1 MLCSCMTSA
10 HMRDRIASR
19 VLNHA
24 RTISERLLP
33 GHLLFGPTTIVLGV
47 NNFCNLRCVMCDV
60 GTGNGETNFGGNL
73 TGAKTRSMSIELF
86 KRIADEVAATW
97 PSVELGFAFTEP
109 LAWPPLTD
117 ALAYARDRGLR
128 SSVTT
133 NGLLL
138 PRCAEAFVASGCRVL
153 QVSLDGPEAIHDR
166 IRRRTGSY
174 ARAVAGIEAVSA
186 ASKDVSISVYCTI
199 TEWNA
204 GSLRQFLRDMGR
216 LPLKRVGL
224 IHNNFITASQAQSH
238 NLIYGGALPVT
249 SSNVFETDPTKID
262 LDELSAELTEITQSV
277 YPFPVTIQ
285 PNITELDELI
295 TYYRRPEVFVGRR
308 CNDVYRMFMIDSDGE
323 VIPVHGRCFR
333 FPVANIRD
341 ASLKQIWHHQKL
353 SELRRTLKRS
363 GGLLPAC
370 SRCCSGFGHGK
381 FPASQ
386 SARASN

>member
-1 MLCSCMTSA
+1 
-10 HMRDRIASR
+10 MRDRIASR

-199 TEWNA
+199 TEWERRFLA
-204 GSLRQFLRDMGR
+204 AVSARHGSFAAQACRPDPQQFHHR
-216 LPLKRVGL
+216 LPGTEPQSDLRRS
-224 IHNNFITASQAQSH
+224 AS
-238 NLIYGGALPVT
+238 VT